1 MVNVVEV
8 VNPIQLPQ
16 ADQLELVRL
25 PRYASLDTV
34 DWCRISCMMEGRPY
48 QYFVSI
54 AYKIFSGIFNK

>member
-25 PRYASLDTV
+25 PRYASDV
-34 DWCRISCMMEGRPY
+34 FFWRG
-48 QYFVSI
+48 
-54 AYKIFSGIFNK
+54 

>member
-34 DWCRISCMMEGRPY
+34 DWCRISK
-48 QYFVSI
+48 VDHTSI
-54 AYKIFSGIFNK
+54 LFQ